1 MSGIQKGPLDQ
12 LGKGDRIN
20 FSIMQH
26 NQSALVA
33 IEQKYDRV
41 MMSMG
46 EGLRFVEQTTYE
58 GDGPYTLFRG
68 QDASAW
74 VTFSIVFA
82 VLIIFDNFVLN
93 RGNKALSVGVAA
105 MYTIF
110 WVLMA
115 GVFCGYIYWRFG
127 SHQAFNWSSGYLL
140 EWMLSFDNI
149 FVFHLIF
156 QVYGT
161 PDDQKHKPLFWGIC
175 GAVFFRLVFLFIGEV
190 MLHSMMFAH
199 ILFGGFLI
207 WTGVQSVLADDEDED
222 PSKNVVVQFLSRRL
236 PFVTFYDAKGSFFV
250 KVPVENGQPLINADT
265 QVTYRSVEQADNE
278 EGERGYGVVDFAAV
292 RRANDGVRTEWRGT
306 MLFLVVI
313 CLEVSDILFAV
324 DSVSAIVAQVPD
336 LFLAYTS
343 AVFAML
349 GLRAMFFIVDELV
362 KLFQFLK
369 YGVAAIL
376 IFIGI
381 KLCLGKLIHVP
392 PGVVCAI
399 LFGTLTGSMVVSV
412 VWEKYHPEKADE
424 KAEKAEKAV

>member
-1 MSGIQKGPLDQ
+1 
-12 LGKGDRIN
+12 
-20 FSIMQH
+20 
-26 NQSALVA
+26 LVA
-33 IEQKYDRV
+33 IEQKYDH
-41 MMSMG
+41 MMLSLG
-46 EGLRFVEQTTYE
+46 ESLRYVEQATYE
-58 GDGPYTLFRG
+58 GDGVYTLFRG
-68 QDASAW
+68 QDLSAW
-74 VTFSIVFA
+74 ITFTIVFA
-82 VLIIFDNFVLN
+82 VLIIFDNCVLN
-93 RGNKALSVGVAA
+93 RGNKALSVGIAA
-105 MYTIF
+105 VYTFF

-115 GVFCGYIYWRFG
+115 AAFCGYIYWRFG
-127 SHQAFNWSSGYLL
+127 SHQAFNWGSGYLL

-175 GAVFFRLVFLFIGEV
+175 GAVFFRLIFLFIGEV

-199 ILFGGFLI
+199 ILFGGFLVY
-207 WTGVQSVLADDEDED
+207 TGIQSLSADDDEED
-222 PSKNVVVQFLSRRL
+222 PSKNAVVQFLSRRL
-236 PFVTFYDAKGSFFV
+236 PFVSYYDSKGSFFV
-250 KVPVENGQPLINADT
+250 KVPVERGQPIISSNA
-265 QVTYRSVEQADNE
+265 VTYRSTVNADNE
-278 EGERGYGVVDFAAV
+278 EGERGYGTVDFAAV
-292 RRANDGVRTEWRGT
+292 SRTNAGVRTEWRGT

-362 KLFQFLK
+362 KVFQFLK

-381 KLCLGKLIHVP
+381 KLILGKLVHIP
-392 PGVVCAI
+392 PGVVCCI
-399 LFGTLTGSMVVSV
+399 LFGTLAGSMVASWG
-412 VWEKYHPEKADE
+412 WEKYKGPEKDQ
-424 KAEKAEKAV
+424 KA

>member
-1 MSGIQKGPLDQ
+1 
-12 LGKGDRIN
+12 
-20 FSIMQH
+20 MQH
-26 NQSALVA
+26 GANQSALVA
-33 IEQKYDRV
+33 IEQKYDH
-41 MMSMG
+41 MMLSLG
-46 EGLRFVEQTTYE
+46 EGLRYVEQATYE
-58 GDGPYTLFRG
+58 GDGVYTLFRG
-68 QDASAW
+68 QDTSAW
-74 VTFSIVFA
+74 VTFTIVFA
-82 VLIIFDNFVLN
+82 VMILFDNCVLH
-93 RGNKALSVGVAA
+93 RGNKALSVGVAT
-105 MYTIF
+105 MYTLF
-110 WVLMA
+110 WVMMA
-115 GVFCGYIYWRFG
+115 GCFCGYIYWRFG
-127 SHQAFNWSSGYLL
+127 HNQAFNWGSGYLL

-175 GAVFFRLVFLFIGEV
+175 GAVFFRLIFLFIGEV

-199 ILFGGFLI
+199 ILFGGFLVY
-207 WTGVQSVLADDEDED
+207 TGVMSVIADDDDED
-222 PSKNVVVQFLSRRL
+222 PSKNWLVQFLSRRL
-236 PFVTFYDAKGSFFV
+236 PFVSYYDAKGSFFV
-250 KVPVENGQPLINADT
+250 KVPVERGQPLINSDAV
-265 QVTYRSVEQADNE
+265 QYRAQEDNE
-278 EGERGYGVVDFAAV
+278 EAGERGYGTLDFAAN
-292 RRANDGVRTEWRGT
+292 RQANSETRTEWRAT

-381 KLCLGKLIHVP
+381 KLILGKLVHIP
-392 PGVVCAI
+392 PGIVCCI
-399 LFGTLTGSMVVSV
+399 LFGTLTSSMVAS
-412 VWEKYHPEKADE
+412 WAYEKYKGPEKDL
-424 KAEKAEKAV
+424 KA